1 MAQPSSSPDLQPA
14 DSAPATQPSGAPSLA
29 ADFPGEQGRLF
40 IVATPIGN
48 RDDLSPR
55 ARRILEGCDLVLA
68 EDTRRLFALLRDLG
82 LHVAKAMSFH
92 DHNEQEKEPEI
103 LNLLRQ
109 GASIALVSDAGT
121 PLMADPGF
129 RLVCSCRRQ
138 GIPVHPVPGPSA
150 PVTALSAAGIAPL
163 PYTFLGFLPRDT
175 AGRSRLFATFASV
188 PTTLVFFERKDRLQQ
203 SLKEA
208 LTHLGPR
215 PVAVCRELTKI
226 HEEFLLFSLDD
237 TARWPNDLLG
247 EVTVVIGPGTGP
259 QRTDEEDVLRLLAA
273 AAPDKKPREV
283 VRDLLPQVN
292 GWTSKEL
299 YALLT
304 HTKNRD

>member
-1 MAQPSSSPDLQPA
+1 M
-14 DSAPATQPSGAPSLA
+14 
-29 ADFPGEQGRLF
+29 
-40 IVATPIGN
+40 
-48 RDDLSPR
+48 
-55 ARRILEGCDLVLA
+55 
-68 EDTRRLFALLRDLG
+68 
-82 LHVAKAMSFH
+82 
-92 DHNEQEKEPEI
+92 
-103 LNLLRQ
+103 
-109 GASIALVSDAGT
+109 
-121 PLMADPGF
+121 
-129 RLVCSCRRQ
+129 
-138 GIPVHPVPGPSA
+138 
-150 PVTALSAAGIAPL
+150 
-163 PYTFLGFLPRDT
+163 
-175 AGRSRLFATFASV
+175 

-304 HTKNRD
+304 RTKNRD